1 MKMKKLDMSD
11 IRRKM
16 YATQIKKKSTEKKSE
31 TPIVSADRT
40 AIVFEN
46 SGNRIS
52 VPTME
57 SFQKMQSDLM
67 EAQRE
72 IQRLKSQLKTVTD
85 GANIMVR
92 EINAMSDE
100 LKGKID
106 KVSDD

>member
-1 MKMKKLDMSD
+1 MGD

-16 YATQIKKKSTEKKSE
+16 YSAQPKKKSSEKKSE
-31 TPIVSADRT
+31 TPIVSAGRT
-40 AIVFEN
+40 AIVFED

-57 SFQKMQSDLM
+57 SFQRMHDDLL

-72 IQRLKSQLKTVTD
+72 IQRLKSQIKTITD

-92 EINAMSDE
+92 EINAISEE
-100 LKGKID
+100 LKEKVD
-106 KVSDD
+106 KVNDD